1 MVNVMLEI
9 SDGFSSVRVLMYR
22 HSTPTPPPAF
32 LQVTL
37 NICSK
42 YSNSNFAGVKKSGV
56 HVVQCHPLSIQTN
69 RMSGKKL
76 HELDKS

>member
-22 HSTPTPPPAF
+22 HSTPLAF

-56 HVVQCHPLSIQTN
+56 HVIQCHPPSIQTN
-69 RMSGKKL
+69 RMSGKKIA
-76 HELDKS
+76 